1 MPAANANANFAPRP
15 FSATSQ
21 VHPSYLPALHKSG
34 RIERRLATATIAAV
48 GIGYGLAKYRAYQ
61 AEQWQQQPQQQ
72 PAQSFRNAEASPALT
87 VAADPQKEAVE
98 NAYGDRT
105 TLAELE
111 AAVVAYEHRQ
121 S

>member
-1 MPAANANANFAPRP
+1 MPAANANFAPRP

-34 RIERRLATATIAAV
+34 RIERRLATATVAAV

-61 AEQWQQQPQQQ
+61 AEQWQHQQHQQQ
-72 PAQSFRNAEASPALT
+72 SAQSFRNAETSPAM
-87 VAADPQKEAVE
+87 VAAAADPQKEAVE

-105 TLAELE
+105 SLAELE

>member
-1 MPAANANANFAPRP
+1 MPANFTAPRP

-34 RIERRLATATIAAV
+34 RIERRLATATVAAV

-61 AEQWQQQPQQQ
+61 AEQWQQQQ
-72 PAQSFRNAEASPALT
+72 PPQSFHNAEASPAM
-87 VAADPQKEAVE
+87 VAAAADPQKEAVE

-111 AAVVAYEHRQ
+111 AAVVAYEHRRK

>member
-1 MPAANANANFAPRP
+1 MPANFAPRP

-34 RIERRLATATIAAV
+34 RIERRLATATVAAV

-61 AEQWQQQPQQQ
+61 AEQWQHQQTQ
-72 PAQSFRNAEASPALT
+72 AFHNAEASPAMVA

-105 TLAELE
+105 SLAELE
-111 AAVVAYEHRQ
+111 AAVVAYERRRKD
-121 S
+121 